1 MKRRDF
7 LRTGALLAGAGLIP
21 VKLMAEDEKLAEDD
35 PQAVALEY
43 THNSETEGQTC
54 ANCIHAMGDL
64 ESEWIGCRLFPGK
77 LVAAAGW
84 CKVWAPAA

>member
-7 LRTGALLAGAGLIP
+7 IRRGVLLTGAGLIP
-21 VKLMAEDEKLAEDD
+21 VRLLAQDSRLAEDD
-35 PQAVALEY
+35 PQAMALEY
-43 THNSETEGQTC
+43 TSLSETEGQTC

-64 ESEWIGCRLFPGK
+64 DSDWIGCRLFPGK

-84 CKVWAPAA
+84 CKVWAPAG

>member
-7 LRTGALLAGAGLIP
+7 IRRGALFTGAGLIP
-21 VKLMAEDEKLAEDD
+21 ARLLAQDSRLAEDD

-43 THNSETEGQTC
+43 TAASEIEGQAC

-64 ESEWIGCRLFPGK
+64 DSDWIGCRLFPGK

-84 CKVWAPAA
+84 CKVWAPAD